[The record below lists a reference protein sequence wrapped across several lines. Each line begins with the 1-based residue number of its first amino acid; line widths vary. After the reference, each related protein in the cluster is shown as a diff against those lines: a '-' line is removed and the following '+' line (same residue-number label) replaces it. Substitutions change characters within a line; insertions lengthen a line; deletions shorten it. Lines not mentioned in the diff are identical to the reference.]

1 VPVVLLILES
11 FGTSELLL
19 ILVVALIFFGPRKL
33 PQLSR
38 QIGKSL
44 AEFRKASEDFKR
56 TWEREVA
63 LETAPT
69 EPDQSHSILPR
80 NDSIIETTVSRT
92 QALESMGQGAASLS
106 SESLAEVTSVQHE
119 IADANPAGEVTR
131 SEHASKRDW
140 L

>member
-1 VPVVLLILES
+1 MTLLLILES
-11 FGTSELLL
+11 FGTSELLV

-63 LETAPT
+63 LETTQPEPT
-69 EPDQSHSILPR
+69 GTILPR
-80 NDSIIETTVSRT
+80 ESSIAETTVGRA
-92 QALESMGQGAASLS
+92 QPLNALPADGYVAQGEPRSTAIEAGSPK
-106 SESLAEVTSVQHE
+106 
-119 IADANPAGEVTR
+119 ADHVDDQQPI
-131 SEHASKRDW
+131 SIPKRDW